1 MCRTSVFQSYGTARY
16 WTGEAKNK
24 GKQKMRVWNARF
36 WNATPRNATGLREK
50 TKKEKKMTKF
60 HASFMENIF
69 KFWTSEIEFIYK
81 WKMEIFFY
89 RNNDFSVEF
98 VENYFSLNWWK
109 YIFHW
114 FCGIHFSTE
123 IKILQWN
130 SVFHRICGKIVFYS
144 IDEKYIFHKFCGT

>member
-1 MCRTSVFQSYGTARY
+1 MKSKWHKNHQKHCLGWLTFCRLGWASFYRFSKNLVFGQKLDFWNTVCRTSVFQSYGTARY

-89 RNNDFSVEF
+89 RNNDFSVE
-98 VENYFSLNWWK
+98 S
-109 YIFHW
+109 
-114 FCGIHFSTE
+114 CSP
-123 IKILQWN
+123 
-130 SVFHRICGKIVFYS
+130 
-144 IDEKYIFHKFCGT
+144 